1 MQQAGYSE
9 RPLAAKLELKPGMTC
24 WCHQMPE
31 DVSVLLLE
39 QEPGTILLA
48 DPVPGLGCA
57 PIFVTGREDLARHL
71 DALRDLLAPD
81 GMIWVSWPKK
91 SSKVTTT
98 VTEDTVRKICLP
110 MGLVDVKVCA
120 VDAVWSG
127 LKLQIRKELRGE
139 QKARLERRSA

>member
-57 PIFVTGREDLARHL
+57 PN
-71 DALRDLLAPD
+71 LRNRTWGSRP
-81 GMIWVSWPKK
+81 SP
-91 SSKVTTT
+91 
-98 VTEDTVRKICLP
+98 
-110 MGLVDVKVCA
+110 
-120 VDAVWSG
+120 
-127 LKLQIRKELRGE
+127 
-139 QKARLERRSA
+139 